1 MDVYGKQ
8 FKIGIFLALS
18 ILGIGI
24 IVSFIDIEH
33 NQQIAFNDA
42 TIDFSNNQ
50 VDVNKYINGKYSNSD
65 TDTFYTYK
73 INELLEAEQ
82 LQNPNATLQDHICHS
97 PK

>member
-1 MDVYGKQ
+1 MDAYGKE
-8 FKIGIFLALS
+8 FKIGVFLALS
-18 ILGIGI
+18 IIGI
-24 IVSFIDIEH
+24 VVSFINIQY

-65 TDTFYTYK
+65 TDTFYMNK
-73 INELLEAEQ
+73 INELLEAEK
-82 LQNPNATLQDHICHS
+82 LQNPNATLQDHIDHI